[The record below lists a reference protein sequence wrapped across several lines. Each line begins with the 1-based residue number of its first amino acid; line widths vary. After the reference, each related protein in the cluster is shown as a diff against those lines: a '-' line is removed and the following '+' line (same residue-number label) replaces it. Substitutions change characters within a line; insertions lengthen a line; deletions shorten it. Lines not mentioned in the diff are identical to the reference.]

1 MTFNKVKKLGVVN
14 YHTYREETFDI
25 KENVIVFKA
34 ENGAG
39 KTTLLTSLFPT
50 LFTLDLKGSVNFG
63 RRKGKPV
70 AELVK
75 ENTYVFGV
83 FNDGKKDYSIVLSF
97 RNPTQSKNYSD
108 VKRSAFILENVSD
121 VDLIDSSGATLSLS
135 EFKKKYPK
143 AQPFT
148 TQSEYQEW
156 VATNIFGTSVYK
168 FNQYVRNLYN
178 IASSSLMSALVTTG
192 SGENAKTTLSIDSLI
207 QTIKDV
213 LNRVAD
219 EPGVYEKAEDYST
232 NIFKKYKEENEIK
245 KKETLYNALAYNR
258 LSYIRKNKNVIK
270 DINKVQEKMSR
281 ELIDLENKIELYKEE
296 KIEISNN
303 IKRTEE
309 ELKKQGLQQFS
320 KEKDLKAVQEKLILF
335 NVKEQIENKRKELSQ
350 LNKSIER
357 KEDNLKENT
366 EELNEIENEIKN
378 LQNDLDKENNLIKE
392 IGELPVLPFEESEW
406 NYIKEQYQQEEKSKK
421 EYDKIKNQIVSRKNE
436 FARKQED
443 LNTILNKL
451 TEEKN
456 NYEKE
461 KIDYIKNCKEELL
474 DNETIEEYK
483 DRLKTKI
490 AENKLKLEQE
500 LNNLSEQETNNN
512 KELEKLRNS
521 TKPKTHFKS
530 KNAIPL
536 FEIIDFK
543 ENVSEEIK
551 AKIESSLRYAN
562 LLELLIYEEE
572 TKEGVI
578 LCK

>member
-1 MTFNKVKKLGVVN
+1 MRFNKIKKLGVVN
-14 YHTYREETFDI
+14 YHTYREETFNI

-34 ENGAG
+34 KNGAG
-39 KTTLLTSLFPT
+39 KTTLLTGLFPT

-63 RRKGKPV
+63 RGKGKSA

-75 ENTYVFGV
+75 ENSYVFGV
-83 FNDGKKDYSIVLSF
+83 FNDGEKDYSIVLSF
-97 RNPTQSKNYSD
+97 RNPTLSKSYSD
-108 VKRSAFILENVSD
+108 VKRAAFILENVSD
-121 VDLIDSSGATLSLS
+121 VDLIDSSGGTLSLS
-135 EFKKKYPK
+135 DFKKKYPK
-143 AQPFT
+143 AKPFT

-192 SGENAKTTLSIDSLI
+192 SGKNEKTTLSIDTLI

-219 EPGVYEKAEDYST
+219 EPGVYEKAEAYST

-245 KKETLYNALAYNR
+245 KKENLYDTLAYNR

-281 ELIDLENKIELYKEE
+281 ELIDSENKIKLYKEE
-296 KIEISNN
+296 KAEISNN

-309 ELKKQGLQQFS
+309 ELRKQGLQQFS
-320 KEKDLKAVQEKLILF
+320 KEKELNAIQKKLILF
-335 NVKEQIENKRKELSQ
+335 NVKEQIENKRKELAQ

-357 KEDNLKENT
+357 KEENIKENT

-378 LQNDLDKENNLIKE
+378 IQNGLDKENNLIKE

-406 NYIKEQYQQEEKSKK
+406 NYIKEQYTKEEKSKK
-421 EYDKIKNQIVSRKNE
+421 EYDKIKNQIVSRKTE
-436 FARKQED
+436 LARKQEE
-443 LNTILNKL
+443 LNTILNRF
-451 TEEKN
+451 TEEEN

-461 KIDYIKNCKEELL
+461 KINYIKNCKEELL

-500 LNNLSEQETNNN
+500 FNNLSEQETNNN

-521 TKPKTHFKS
+521 TKPITHFKS

-543 ENVSEEIK
+543 ENVSEEMK

>member
-1 MTFNKVKKLGVVN
+1 MTFNKIKKLGVVN

-83 FNDGKKDYSIVLSF
+83 FNDGEKDYSIVLSF

-108 VKRSAFILENVSD
+108 VKSSAFILENVSD

-143 AQPFT
+143 IPD
-148 TQSEYQEW
+148 
-156 VATNIFGTSVYK
+156 
-168 FNQYVRNLYN
+168 
-178 IASSSLMSALVTTG
+178 IASSSLMSALATTG
-192 SGENAKTTLSIDSLI
+192 SGKNEKTTLSIDSLI

-213 LNRVAD
+213 LNRVSD
-219 EPGVYEKAEDYST
+219 EPGVYQKAEYYST

-270 DINKVQEKMSR
+270 DINKVREKMSR

-320 KEKDLKAVQEKLILF
+320 KEKDLKAIQEKLILF

-350 LNKSIER
+350 LNKSIEK

-392 IGELPVLPFEESEW
+392 IGELPVLPFEETEW
-406 NYIKEQYQQEEKSKK
+406 NYIKEQYLQEEKSKK

-500 LNNLSEQETNNN
+500 LKNLLEQETNNN

-536 FEIIDFK
+536 FEVIDFK
-543 ENVSEEIK
+543 ENASEEIK

-572 TKEGVI
+572 TKEGVR

>member
-1 MTFNKVKKLGVVN
+1 MTFNKIKKLGVIN
-14 YHTYREETFDI
+14 YHTYRKETFDI

-83 FNDGKKDYSIVLSF
+83 FDDGEKDYSIVLSF

-108 VKRSAFILENVSD
+108 VKSSAFILENVSD
-121 VDLIDSSGATLSLS
+121 VDLIDSSGAALSLS

-143 AQPFT
+143 AQPYT

-168 FNQYVRNLYN
+168 FNQYVKNLYN
-178 IASSSLMSALVTTG
+178 IASSSLMSALATTG
-192 SGENAKTTLSIDSLI
+192 SGKNEKTTLSIDSLI

-219 EPGVYEKAEDYST
+219 EPGVYEKAEYYST

-258 LSYIRKNKNVIK
+258 LNYIRKNKNVIK

-320 KEKDLKAVQEKLILF
+320 KEKELKAIQEKLILF

-366 EELNEIENEIKN
+366 EELNEVENEIKN
-378 LQNDLDKENNLIKE
+378 LQNDLDKENTLIKE
-392 IGELPVLPFEESEW
+392 IGELPVLPFEETEW
-406 NYIKEQYQQEEKSKK
+406 NYIKEQYLQEEKSKK

-436 FARKQED
+436 FACKQED

-461 KIDYIKNCKEELL
+461 KVDYIKNCKEELL

-500 LNNLSEQETNNN
+500 LKNLLEQETNNN

-536 FEIIDFK
+536 FEVIDFK
-543 ENVSEEIK
+543 ENISEEIK

-572 TKEGVI
+572 MKEGVR

>member
-1 MTFNKVKKLGVVN
+1 
-14 YHTYREETFDI
+14 
-25 KENVIVFKA
+25 
-34 ENGAG
+34 
-39 KTTLLTSLFPT
+39 
-50 LFTLDLKGSVNFG
+50 
-63 RRKGKPV
+63 
-70 AELVK
+70 
-75 ENTYVFGV
+75 
-83 FNDGKKDYSIVLSF
+83 
-97 RNPTQSKNYSD
+97 
-108 VKRSAFILENVSD
+108 
-121 VDLIDSSGATLSLS
+121 
-135 EFKKKYPK
+135 
-143 AQPFT
+143 
-148 TQSEYQEW
+148 
-156 VATNIFGTSVYK
+156 
-168 FNQYVRNLYN
+168 
-178 IASSSLMSALVTTG
+178 MSALVTTG
-192 SGENAKTTLSIDSLI
+192 SGKNEKTTLSIDTLI

-219 EPGVYEKAEDYST
+219 EPGVYEKAEAYST

-245 KKETLYNALAYNR
+245 KKENLYDTLAYNR

-270 DINKVQEKMSR
+270 DINKVREKMSR

-296 KIEISNN
+296 KTEISNN

-309 ELKKQGLQQFS
+309 ELRKQGLQQFS
-320 KEKDLKAVQEKLILF
+320 KEKELNAIQEKLILF
-335 NVKEQIENKRKELSQ
+335 NVKEQIENKRKELAQ

-357 KEDNLKENT
+357 KEDNIKENT

-378 LQNDLDKENNLIKE
+378 IQNGLDKENNLIKE

-406 NYIKEQYQQEEKSKK
+406 NYIKEQYTKEEKSKK
-421 EYDKIKNQIVSRKNE
+421 EYDKIKNQIVSRKTE
-436 FARKQED
+436 LARKQEE
-443 LNTILNKL
+443 LNTILNRF
-451 TEEKN
+451 TEEEN

-461 KIDYIKNCKEELL
+461 KINYIKNCKEELL

-500 LNNLSEQETNNN
+500 FNNLSEQEINNN

-521 TKPKTHFKS
+521 TKPITHFKS

-543 ENVSEEIK
+543 ENVSEEMK

>member
-1 MTFNKVKKLGVVN
+1 MRFNKIKKLGVVN
-14 YHTYREETFDI
+14 YHTYREETFNI

-34 ENGAG
+34 KNGAG
-39 KTTLLTSLFPT
+39 KTTLLTGLFPT

-63 RRKGKPV
+63 RGKGKSV

-75 ENTYVFGV
+75 ENSYVFGV
-83 FNDGKKDYSIVLSF
+83 FNDGEKDYSIVLSF
-97 RNPTQSKNYSD
+97 RNPTLSKSYSD
-108 VKRSAFILENVSD
+108 VKRAAFILENVSD
-121 VDLIDSSGATLSLS
+121 VDLIDSSGGTLSLS

-143 AQPFT
+143 AKPFT

-192 SGENAKTTLSIDSLI
+192 SGKNEKTTLSIDTLI

-219 EPGVYEKAEDYST
+219 EPGVYEKAEAYST

-245 KKETLYNALAYNR
+245 KKENLYDTLAYNR

-281 ELIDLENKIELYKEE
+281 ELIDSENKIKLYKEE
-296 KIEISNN
+296 KVEISNN

-309 ELKKQGLQQFS
+309 ELRKQGLQQFS
-320 KEKDLKAVQEKLILF
+320 KEKELNAIQEKLILF
-335 NVKEQIENKRKELSQ
+335 NVKEQIENKRKELAQ

-357 KEDNLKENT
+357 KEDNIKENT

-378 LQNDLDKENNLIKE
+378 IQNDLDKENNLIKE

-406 NYIKEQYQQEEKSKK
+406 NYIKEQYTKEEKSKK
-421 EYDKIKNQIVSRKNE
+421 EYDKIKNQIVSRKTE
-436 FARKQED
+436 LARKQEE
-443 LNTILNKL
+443 LNTILNRF
-451 TEEKN
+451 TEEEN

-461 KIDYIKNCKEELL
+461 KINYIKNCKEELL

-500 LNNLSEQETNNN
+500 FNNLSEQETNNN

-521 TKPKTHFKS
+521 TKPITHFKS

-543 ENVSEEIK
+543 ENVSEEMK

>member
-1 MTFNKVKKLGVVN
+1 MTFNKIKKLGVVN
-14 YHTYREETFDI
+14 YHTYREETFNI

-39 KTTLLTSLFPT
+39 KTTLLTGLFPT

-63 RRKGKPV
+63 RGKGKSA

-75 ENTYVFGV
+75 ENSYVFGV
-83 FNDGKKDYSIVLSF
+83 FNDGEKDYSIVLSF
-97 RNPTQSKNYSD
+97 RNPTLSKSYSD
-108 VKRSAFILENVSD
+108 VKRAAFILENVSD
-121 VDLIDSSGATLSLS
+121 VDLIDSSGGTLSLS

-143 AQPFT
+143 ARPFT

-192 SGENAKTTLSIDSLI
+192 SGKNEKTTLSIDTLI

-219 EPGVYEKAEDYST
+219 EPGVYEKAEAYST

-245 KKETLYNALAYNR
+245 KKENLYDTLAYNR

-281 ELIDLENKIELYKEE
+281 ELIDSENKIKLYKEE
-296 KIEISNN
+296 KLEISNN

-309 ELKKQGLQQFS
+309 ELRKQGLQQFS
-320 KEKDLKAVQEKLILF
+320 KEKELNAIQEKLILF
-335 NVKEQIENKRKELSQ
+335 NVKEQIENKRKELAQ

-357 KEDNLKENT
+357 KEDNIKENT

-378 LQNDLDKENNLIKE
+378 IQNGLDKENNLIKE
-392 IGELPVLPFEESEW
+392 IGELSVLPFEETEW
-406 NYIKEQYQQEEKSKK
+406 NYIKEQYTKEEKSKK
-421 EYDKIKNQIVSRKNE
+421 EYDKIKNQIVSRKTE
-436 FARKQED
+436 LARKQEE
-443 LNTILNKL
+443 LNTILNRF
-451 TEEKN
+451 TEEEN

-461 KIDYIKNCKEELL
+461 KINYIKNCKEELL

-500 LNNLSEQETNNN
+500 LSNLSEQETNNN

-543 ENVSEEIK
+543 ENVSEEMK